1 MTSTVQDG
9 LFEAVASRAREA
21 GVFASVRV
29 EAERLVCIAKEVESA
44 EYRLDW
50 DEAGTLWVS
59 LVTPDRWLSGSIE
72 GDLVHTGDKMDELVT
87 DELVELGCDDV
98 VDTVEH
104 FRSEDLLFTFRSRT
118 DRATRRPRS
127 LRRICSR
134 TRRAS
139 VSSVTC
145 RARTRI
151 SRRTRSV

>member
-29 EAERLVCIAKEVESA
+29 EGHRLVCVAKEVESA

-50 DEAGTLWVS
+50 DEAGSLWVS

-104 FRSEDLLFTFRSRT
+104 FRSEDLLFTFRSRVPVAGRSG
-118 DRATRRPRS
+118 DEATS
-127 LRRICSR
+127 I
-134 TRRAS
+134 AS
-139 VSSVTC
+139 AYLLAYEACFCQLGDMSGEDED
-145 RARTRI
+145 
-151 SRRTRSV
+151 

>member
-29 EAERLVCIAKEVESA
+29 EGERLVCIAKEVESA

-104 FRSEDLLFTFRSRT
+104 FRSEDLLFTFRSRVPVA
-118 DRATRRPRS
+118 DRSGDEATS
-127 LRRICSR
+127 I
-134 TRRAS
+134 AS
-139 VSSVTC
+139 AYLLAYEACFCQLGDMSGEDED
-145 RARTRI
+145 
-151 SRRTRSV
+151 